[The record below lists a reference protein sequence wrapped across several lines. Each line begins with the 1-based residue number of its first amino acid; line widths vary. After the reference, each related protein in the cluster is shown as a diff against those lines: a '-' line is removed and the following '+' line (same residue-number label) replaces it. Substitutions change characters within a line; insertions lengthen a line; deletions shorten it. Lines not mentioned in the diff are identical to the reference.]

1 MKELHIQRNITVPI
15 VACLIFLIAGHT
27 AQARDDWQYW
37 GTFTV
42 NHAITERNG
51 LSLLYEVYA
60 KDNMSDDYVYL
71 AIPTYKRVI
80 GQGFSFLGGGYFE
93 SVQKDPNNWNNVRSV
108 FLGPVYQLI
117 PHPKWIIESQVKF
130 YYQLAPSREWDYYRP
145 RLSISHKL
153 GTFTLSA
160 EDEMRVDLTNERET
174 KFFRNRVFVTGTKK
188 LNDSLSVGLGYIRQ
202 SDKVDNRWRSIN
214 ALHSVLTYTIK

>member
-1 MKELHIQRNITVPI
+1 LKELHIQRNITVPI

-27 AQARDDWQYW
+27 AQALDDWQYW
-37 GTFTV
+37 GTFTI
-42 NHAITERNG
+42 NHSITERNG

-60 KDNMSDDYVYL
+60 KGNISDDYVYL

-153 GTFTLSA
+153 GSFTMSA
-160 EDEMRVDLTNERET
+160 EDEMRVDLTNEREA

-188 LNDSLSVGLGYIRQ
+188 LNDSLVIGLGYICQ
-202 SDKVDNRWRSIN
+202 SDKVHDHWKSIN
-214 ALHSVLTYTIK
+214 ALHSVLTYTIN